1 MEVQLLNRRL
11 SRPRAALVVAV
22 AGALAAVVAVS
33 PSFAESFLTSQKASH
48 LYLTNRK
55 ANGIYLK
62 QKAAGNLFVK
72 KADAPL
78 TPIVAIAA
86 GTVPFE
92 ATATTAGYIPS
103 AFTSFATKGNAP
115 AVVTFSG
122 QATCVAEKPTVELA
136 CPIQI
141 LVDGQTT
148 GKVNFAPATVPS
160 PKTAALIHTVTQ
172 TTVLGKGGHTVAV
185 QYAGAAKVS
194 FALRVGTSPS
204 RRIRKQPKRL
214 RPKRRKPARRASRQR
229 PDRAEEDSARSGR
242 FRPHLPRAWR
252 YVGGVKDWPRTR
264 RAR

>member
-11 SRPRAALVVAV
+11 PRPRAALVVAV
-22 AGALAAVVAVS
+22 AAALAAVVAAA
-33 PSFAESFLTSQKASH
+33 PSFAGSFLTSQKASH
-48 LYLTNRK
+48 LYLTNKK

-78 TPIVAIAA
+78 TPIAAIAA

-103 AFTSFATKGNAP
+103 AFTSFATKGTAP
-115 AVVTFSG
+115 AVITFSG
-122 QATCVAEKPTVELA
+122 SATCVAEKPTVELA

-194 FALRVGTSPS
+194 FALRGWNLAVQAYPQAAEAPTAEA
-204 RRIRKQPKRL
+204 PKTGAQS
-214 RPKRRKPARRASRQR
+214 K
-229 PDRAEEDSARSGR
+229 
-242 FRPHLPRAWR
+242 
-252 YVGGVKDWPRTR
+252 
-264 RAR
+264 